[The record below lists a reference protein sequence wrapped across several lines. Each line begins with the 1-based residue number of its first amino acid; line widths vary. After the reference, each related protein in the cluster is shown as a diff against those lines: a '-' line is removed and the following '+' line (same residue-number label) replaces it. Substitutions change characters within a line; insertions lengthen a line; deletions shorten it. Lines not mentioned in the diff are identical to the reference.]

1 MAFDLETSRRTFLK
15 AVGGAVLISAPAAPQ
30 LVVPEPP
37 GRKLGWAIVGLG
49 RLAINQ
55 ILPAFAKCEKSRVTA
70 LVSGD
75 PDKAGK
81 LAARY
86 GVDPKNI
93 YNYANYDSVRENP
106 AVDVIYIALPNGMHA
121 EYTIRGARAGKHIL
135 SEKPMAN
142 TPRDCE
148 EMIDAS
154 RKAGRKLMVA
164 YRVRY
169 EPFNQ
174 AMIKLAG
181 SRDLGAIKVIVSDHG
196 FNIGDPAQWRLK
208 KDLAGGGSLMDIGI
222 YALQATRYITGE
234 EPVEVNAMQYSTP
247 GDPRFKE
254 VEETVNFQ
262 LRYPS
267 GVLAQ
272 CTSSY
277 GYSGQNRYRVVT
289 ERGWFEL
296 EPATSYTNLKMRVGR
311 AGSIEE
317 RTMPQIDHF
326 AAEMDHFSDCI
337 MNAKEPLTP
346 GQEGL
351 RDLRIMMAIYE
362 AARSGRTVRLS

>member
-1 MAFDLETSRRTFLK
+1 MSLDLETSRRTFLK
-15 AVGGAVLISAPAAPQ
+15 ALGGAALVPAPAAPQ

-75 PDKAGK
+75 PEKARK

-93 YNYANYDSVRENP
+93 YNYGNYDSLRENQ
-106 AVDVIYIALPNGMHA
+106 AVDVIYIVLPNGMHA
-121 EYTIRGARAGKHIL
+121 EYTIRGARAGKHVL

-142 TPRDCE
+142 TPRDCQ

-181 SRDLGAIKVIVSDHG
+181 SRELGAIKVIVSDHG
-196 FNIGDPAQWRLK
+196 FNIGDPTQWRLK
-208 KDLAGGGSLMDIGI
+208 KDLAGGGALMDIGI

-234 EPVEVNAMQYSTP
+234 EPVEINAMQHTTP

-254 VEETVNFQ
+254 VEETINFQ
-262 LRYPS
+262 LRFPS
-267 GVLAQ
+267 GALAQ

-277 GYSGQNRYRVVT
+277 GYSGQNRYRVVA

-296 EPATSYTNLKMRVGR
+296 EPATSYTNLRMRVGR
-311 AGSIEE
+311 AGSIDE
-317 RTMPQIDHF
+317 RTMPQVDHF

-337 MNAKEPLTP
+337 ITGKEPVTP
-346 GQEGL
+346 GEEGL
-351 RDLRIMMAIYE
+351 RDLRIMTAIYE
-362 AARSGRTVRLS
+362 AAHGGRTVKLS